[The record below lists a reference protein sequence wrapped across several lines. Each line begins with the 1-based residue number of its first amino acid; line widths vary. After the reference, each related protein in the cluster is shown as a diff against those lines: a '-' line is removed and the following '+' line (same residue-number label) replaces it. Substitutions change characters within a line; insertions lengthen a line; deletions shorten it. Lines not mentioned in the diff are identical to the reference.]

1 MVGGR
6 EGERGDTRV
15 GVCTCIGTWV
25 HEVHERTGSN
35 RCTSLDARL
44 MM

>member
-1 MVGGR
+1 MHIHWY
-6 EGERGDTRV
+6 
-15 GVCTCIGTWV
+15 IGTWV
-25 HEVHERTGSN
+25 HAVHERTGSN